1 MGIISNLLF
10 GDGQKKTS
18 YEDALKDKY
27 YNEGIMS
34 NYDRIYGGLNDY
46 LDKAYEGGA
55 RKYKSDIM
63 QRNQLKQNESTEG
76 YKNSRYNV
84 FGNGFIGSLLN
95 PIAQTFS
102 AAGDLAGMALSGGKV
117 NAWDSSKNALGVSRD
132 VGSDLGALGET
143 ALTVL
148 PMAHS
153 LKVAKAGK
161 AVNAAK
167 AAGTAIKPGTK
178 LAKQAALWEKS
189 QLPKTIGQKV
199 AGGAM
204 LGAGYGASG
213 SLRDMGFENFDPGQ
227 LALSTAIGGGVGGG
241 LAGIGGLWNKYSSG
255 VDKDAI
261 SKSLSDYAKKN
272 QPYQDAMATLKS
284 AGIEGKGDAL
294 EKSFNSWATANH
306 PDKVGNAVAL
316 LPANTQTTGMAV
328 EQPMLFSNEKVSKQF
343 LDSLTG
349 SAKKNN
355 PYIQAL
361 DFKPTPA
368 SYMKEIN
375 AQAVSD
381 ATKKFNTI
389 QDAMNIVKNGQP
401 KLDLSSIPRKKAGS
415 IAEGLSN
422 IKNNLITTN
431 PNGRLSRAGTKI
443 SSLLKTKKG
452 KVLAGAGGG
461 LLLAKLLNNKGQ
473 NANTM
478 SDEELQE
485 LYNYIYGG
493 GQ

>member
-10 GDGQKKTS
+10 GDNQNKTS
-18 YEDALKDKY
+18 YKDAATQKAYSQITADTFDRQYGDMTDYL
-27 YNEGIMS
+27 NE
-34 NYDRIYGGLNDY
+34 NYD
-46 LDKAYEGGA
+46 GGA
-55 RKYKSDIM
+55 GAFKTNLITGLED
-63 QRNQLKQNESTEG
+63 NA
-76 YKNSRYNV
+76 KNSLAQYKANKNNY
-84 FGNGFIGSLLN
+84 FGNGLIGSLLN
-95 PIAQTFS
+95 PIAQTANS
-102 AAGDLAGMALSGGKV
+102 LGDLAGLGISGGKA
-117 NAWDSSKNALGVSRD
+117 NAWDGSNDYLGDKRD
-132 VGSDLGALGET
+132 IGSDLGAGIET
-143 ALTVL
+143 ALTIAPL
-148 PMAHS
+148 GKAMS
-153 LKVAKAGK
+153 LAKAGK
-161 AVNAAK
+161 AAS
-167 AAGTAIKPGTK
+167 AGTATAKQMAK
-178 LAKQAALWEKS
+178 LAAAQAPKS
-189 QLPKTIGQKV
+189 IGQKV
-199 AGGAM
+199 ASGAL
-204 LGAGYGASG
+204 LGAGFGASG
-213 SLRDMGFENFDPGQ
+213 SLRDMGFENFDAGQ
-227 LALSTAIGGGVGGG
+227 LGLSTALGAGIGGG
-241 LAGIGGLWNKYSSG
+241 LAGLGGLWNKYSSG

-261 SKSLSDYAKKN
+261 SKRLSDYAKES

-284 AGIEGKGDAL
+284 AGIEGNGDAL

-316 LPANTQTTGMAV
+316 LPANTQTAGMAI
-328 EQPMLFSNEKVSKQF
+328 EQPMLFSDEKVSKQF

-375 AQAVSD
+375 EQAVSD

-422 IKNNLITTN
+422 IKNNIITTN
-431 PNGRLSRAGTKI
+431 PNGRLSKAGTKI

-452 KVLAGAGGG
+452 KILAGGGAG
-461 LLLAKLLNNKGQ
+461 LLLAKLMSSKGQ
-473 NANTM
+473 NNNQM